1 MNDNDIV
8 TPMISM
14 SPKRGTMIT
23 KRELSFILLRAGV
36 TVPQEY
42 LLDLLPHAQAILK
55 NLDRLNATTV
65 DSSEEPAV
73 VFNPTAGPTL

>member
-23 KRELSFILLRAGV
+23 ERELGFILLRAGV

-65 DSSEEPAV
+65 DSSEEPAL
-73 VFNPTAGPTL
+73 VFNPKAGPTL

>member
-1 MNDNDIV
+1 
-8 TPMISM
+8 MISM
-14 SPKRGTMIT
+14 SAKRGTMIT
-23 KRELSFILLRAGV
+23 ERELSFILLRAGV

-55 NLDRLNATTV
+55 NLDRLNDTTV
-65 DSSEEPAV
+65 DSSAEPAV